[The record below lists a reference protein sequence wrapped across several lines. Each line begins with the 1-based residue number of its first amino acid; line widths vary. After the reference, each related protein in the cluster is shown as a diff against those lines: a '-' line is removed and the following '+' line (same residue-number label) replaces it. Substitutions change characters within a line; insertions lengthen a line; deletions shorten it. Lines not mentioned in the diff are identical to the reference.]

1 MTYFYLDESPFRTK
15 TMVCIVL
22 SNNRG
27 HSNFL
32 ERPVRKDLCWILAIV
47 FLGLLSFVD
56 ALLTWEAVA
65 LGVAKELNP
74 FMDIMIQMGPW
85 HFFIS
90 KLTLTIVGLAILYAM
105 RRHVWAQFSIV
116 FCLLIYLAITGIHLQ
131 FAW

>member
-1 MTYFYLDESPFRTK
+1 
-15 TMVCIVL
+15 
-22 SNNRG
+22 
-27 HSNFL
+27 
-32 ERPVRKDLCWILAIV
+32 VRKDLCWILAIV